1 MVLNCFSV
9 FGQYFWFIFAYFV
22 GFLFVWL
29 VGLSWFGLVGLVLF
43 CFEGCYKT
51 KENLL
56 YLRLMISTCAYI
68 PPGPMDFCASRWPIQ
83 SLNRSSST
91 KGKAFVLQTLPLVSK
106 VWDSWGAV
114 LAVKTEKRRHSV
126 ILPSQYPLLPGY
138 LPHSAASPH
147 FLLSSFCYYHT

>member
-22 GFLFVWL
+22 GFLFVCL
-29 VGLSWFGLVGLVLF
+29 FCLSWFGLVGLVLF

-106 VWDSWGAV
+106 VWDS
-114 LAVKTEKRRHSV
+114 
-126 ILPSQYPLLPGY
+126 
-138 LPHSAASPH
+138 
-147 FLLSSFCYYHT
+147 